1 MYLCFRELFL
11 LVLFRFVSFCFIFCI
26 CSKLFHYFHVGR
38 VVFFYTFLLIL
49 FVAFAFLFVDFAHF
63 LYVICGVY
71 FKGLVGIR

>member
-26 CSKLFHYFHVGR
+26 CSKLFHYFYGGR
-38 VVFFYTFLLIL
+38 VVLLYTFLLIL
-49 FVAFAFLFVDFAHF
+49 FTFLFVDFAHF